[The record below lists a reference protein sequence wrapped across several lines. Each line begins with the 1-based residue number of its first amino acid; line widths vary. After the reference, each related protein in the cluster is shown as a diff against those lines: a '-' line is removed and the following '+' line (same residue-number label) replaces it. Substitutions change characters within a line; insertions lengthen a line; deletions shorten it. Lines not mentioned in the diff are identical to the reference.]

1 MKAHEYQAKQLFAE
15 YGIPIP
21 KGGVAKT
28 AARAKKLTEQLGGK
42 AVIKAQV
49 HAGGRGKAGG
59 VKLVNSPEE
68 AQAAAKALLGKRL
81 VTHQTGP
88 DGVPVNQVL
97 VEEQMAVRKEL
108 YLSIVMDSAARMPV
122 MMASEAGGM
131 DIEEVAAKTPEKIVR
146 AAIHP
151 VVGFQPYQGRQLAY
165 GMNIPPE
172 LTRAAGDVM
181 ANLARL
187 FQAKDC
193 SLAEINPLVI
203 TGDGRVLA
211 LDAKLNFD
219 DDALFRHADVAALR
233 DPAQEDPLEV
243 EAHKADISYIKLDGD
258 VGCMV
263 NGAGLAMATL
273 DVIKLMGA
281 TPANFLDV
289 GGGASE
295 EQVAAAF
302 KIILAD
308 KEAKRVLVNLFGG
321 ILRCDVAA
329 NGIIRAVK
337 EVGVHVPIVV
347 RMLGTNAE
355 EGKQILSQSGLNV
368 IVANDLKEAAQKAVA
383 AR

>member
-21 KGGVAKT
+21 KGGVART
-28 AARAKKLTEQLGGK
+28 PARAKKLTEQLGGK

-68 AQAAAKALLGKRL
+68 AHAAAKALLGKRL

-88 DGVPVNQVL
+88 EGAPVNQVL

-131 DIEEVAAKTPEKIVR
+131 EIEEVAAKAPEKIFR

-172 LTRAAGDVM
+172 LVRAAGDVM

-203 TGDGRVLA
+203 TGDGRILA

-219 DDALFRHADVAALR
+219 DDALFRHEDVAALH

-243 EAHKADISYIKLDGD
+243 EAHKAGISYIKLDGD

-355 EGKQILSQSGLNV
+355 EGKKILAQSGLNI
-368 IVANDLKEAAQKAVA
+368 IVANDLNEAAQKVVA